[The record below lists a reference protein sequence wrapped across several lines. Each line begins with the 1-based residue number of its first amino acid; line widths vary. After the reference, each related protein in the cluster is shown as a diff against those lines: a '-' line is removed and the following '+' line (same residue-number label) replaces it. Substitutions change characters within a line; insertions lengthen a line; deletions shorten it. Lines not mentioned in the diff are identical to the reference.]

1 MKRFWVSA
9 FLILTALPS
18 ADPAISAAP
27 DGRDGNGAPVTSYY
41 SVLPVDCHITSKDF
55 SALIWYLSA
64 DAFYF
69 ASAYPETIW
78 VDVPLHLPHGA
89 LVKSFSVY
97 ATDNGA
103 GADETMSFTLQ
114 RRKLS
119 DGTSGSMAY
128 VSTSALAPSPD
139 RRVLTDGSINFGK
152 VDNNAY
158 GYYILI
164 RFEQGSSKIKF
175 NGAKIKY
182 TI

>member
-1 MKRFWVSA
+1 MRRIAALAFLFLAALLPGLVSA
-9 FLILTALPS
+9 
-18 ADPAISAAP
+18 SAASGNAG
-27 DGRDGNGAPVTSYY
+27 DGVPVTSYY

-55 SALIWYLSA
+55 STLIWYLSA

-78 VDVPLHLPHGA
+78 VDVPLHLPQGA
-89 LVKSFSVY
+89 AVKSFSVF

-119 DGTSGSMAY
+119 TGTYDSMAY
-128 VSTSALAPSPD
+128 VSTTGLAPSAD
-139 RRVLTDGSINFGK
+139 RRILTDGSITFGK
-152 VDNNAY
+152 VDNNVY

-164 RFEQGSSKIKF
+164 RFEQGSSNIKF